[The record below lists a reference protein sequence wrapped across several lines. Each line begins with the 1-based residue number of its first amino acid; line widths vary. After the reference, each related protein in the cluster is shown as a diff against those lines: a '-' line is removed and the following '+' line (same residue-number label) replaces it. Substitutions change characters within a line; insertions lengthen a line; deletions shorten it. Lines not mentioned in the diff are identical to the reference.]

1 MSLRKKPI
9 PPAVVNEPPAE
20 PEIKLRVT
28 GGSYAGIIKRLPHPH
43 GPCFEMM
50 AKGLAELLSRN
61 YFDAAL
67 AVVHALADTMDDF
80 QLRQKNND
88 PG

>member
-9 PPAVVNEPPAE
+9 PPAVVNEPSAE
-20 PEIKLRVT
+20 PEVKLRVT
-28 GGSYAGIIKRLPHPH
+28 GGSYAGIVKRLPHPH

-50 AKGLAELLSRN
+50 AKGLVLLLSTN
-61 YFDAAL
+61 HFDAAQ
-67 AVVHALADTMDDF
+67 AVAHNLVDLMDDF
-80 QLRQKNND
+80 QLRLKSND